1 MIELCFGYLSGAY
14 YTEHLTV
21 CSYHVTFEFQSEST
35 LCSDLNVKELL
46 TRSRREI
53 RSLSDCNWTRTQ
65 SHLARKRTLNYL
77 AK

>member
-35 LCSDLNVKELL
+35 LCSDLNVKEIL

-53 RSLSDCNWTRTQ
+53 
-65 SHLARKRTLNYL
+65 
-77 AK
+77 